1 MKKLLLGMFLATLS
15 LVGCGTEEANL
26 PETGQV
32 MTMEDGRELV
42 IEQRSAEPG
51 EEAPDVDA
59 ANVSVDE
66 DSLACWVV
74 LNYCRHPDTGRPHCT
89 ATGCTIAQAIKHCQA
104 LIRKTC

>member
-32 MTMEDGRELV
+32 MTTEDGRELV
-42 IEQRSAEPG
+42 IEQRSAESG

-104 LIRKTC
+104 LIRKHC

>member
-15 LVGCGTEEANL
+15 FVGCGVEEASP

-32 MTMEDGRELV
+32 MTTEDGRELV

-51 EEAPDVDA
+51 EEAPDVEA

-66 DSLACWVV
+66 TNLRCWVV
-74 LNYCRHPDTGRPHCT
+74 LNYCRHPQTGRPHCT
-89 ATGCTIAQAIKHCQA
+89 ATGCTLADAIKHCQA
-104 LIRKTC
+104 LIKKTC